1 MFDIIQV
8 KTSFE
13 KNVLKVTSITL
24 LIVYKLWIYF
34 FGGDSGRHFIIFCT
48 NINPQLRFIDLLDTV
63 ITPYKNIVITTLS
76 KAGLVYTKLPNTL
89 EQFQISLTYTYLLIV
104 EDFESFTFD

>member
-1 MFDIIQV
+1 
-8 KTSFE
+8 
-13 KNVLKVTSITL
+13 
-24 LIVYKLWIYF
+24 
-34 FGGDSGRHFIIFCT
+34 
-48 NINPQLRFIDLLDTV
+48 LLDTV

-89 EQFQISLTYTYLLIV
+89 EEFQISLTYTYLLIV